1 MSRPLFLLLSAIA
14 ALRPESEPL
23 QDSNGAEAQFRA
35 LEKRLLDADSVS
47 VEIDIETFFNAQP
60 PTQLKLNA
68 AWQRDNRLKY
78 SIDLA
83 VGATTV
89 TQTAVSDGK
98 QLRVTGEGKPE
109 RRAARADLF
118 RILSGSLSR
127 AGAVATIPIVIE
139 GDRPDQ
145 PFDERYKVSGFELG
159 KKEKTGDRET
169 QEIFYNVELPRGKAK
184 GTLWIDLATG
194 LPVKRVL
201 VLTAKKEVT
210 RYLETI
216 SKLRFNDKLD
226 PKMFDLPP
234 KDE

>member
-1 MSRPLFLLLSAIA
+1 MGRPLFLLLCAIS
-14 ALRPESEPL
+14 ALRPETEPL
-23 QDSNGAEAQFRA
+23 QEKNGAEAQFRA

-47 VEIDIETFFNAQP
+47 VEIDIETSFNSQP
-60 PTQLKLNA
+60 PNQLKLNA
-68 AWQRDNRLKY
+68 VWQRDNKLKY
-78 SIDLA
+78 SIDVA
-83 VGATTV
+83 VGAATV

-98 QLRVTGEGKPE
+98 QLRVTGEDKPV
-109 RRAARADLF
+109 RKATRADLF
-118 RILSGSLSR
+118 RIMSGSLSR

-159 KKEKTGDRET
+159 KKAITGDRET
-169 QEIFYNVELPRGKAK
+169 QEIFYIVEFLGGKAK

-194 LPVKRVL
+194 LPVKRAF
-201 VLTAKKEVT
+201 VLTAKNEVT
-210 RYLETI
+210 KYLETI